1 LVLPDLKER
10 IVFQPGWFYY
20 RPGAFY
26 AEHGCQHEMLNASP
40 NPIRPILPGHR
51 WVLNPDVGGLG
62 VVCFHNHLE
71 NAYPAWENQGNYA
84 VFLLDL
90 IRRAPFITVAM
101 LVRHGL
107 DFVRMAQRLWAAG
120 RVTDQG
126 PSKGDFASYAGLV
139 GLDPAVIR
147 DIHRSGAVPLL
158 LRRPLAWLLFSPWG
172 HVFKAVILLGTT
184 LLGLGGAALWYLVVA
199 PVLAELLPGE
209 LAFTTVGPALQ
220 LLAKALL
227 WLVPPAAYTS
237 LKRWLGVRNLEGFL
251 PQAARRIHELLRE
264 QDPQLRYFIAGHNH
278 KPDTRPIARGPDGR
292 PAYYLNTGTWTPTFA
307 EGKRR
312 LLTLGREVQF
322 TFVRLVQGDDGYE
335 AEVLR
340 WNDDAG
346 RAEPQIVPPAE
357 P

>member
-1 LVLPDLKER
+1 
-10 IVFQPGWFYY
+10 
-20 RPGAFY
+20 
-26 AEHGCQHEMLNASP
+26 MLNASP
-40 NPIRPILPGHR
+40 NPIRPVLPGHK

-71 NAYPAWENQGNYA
+71 NEYPAWENEGNYA

-90 IRRAPFITVAM
+90 IRRDPFATVAI

-107 DFVRMAQRLWAAG
+107 DFVRMAQRLWMAG
-120 RVTDQG
+120 RVRDQG

-139 GLDPAVIR
+139 ALDPGVVRA
-147 DIHRSGAVPLL
+147 IHRSGARPLL

-172 HVFKAVILLGTT
+172 HAVKAVILLGLA
-184 LLGLGGAALWYLVVA
+184 LLGLGGAAAWYLIVA
-199 PVLAELLPGE
+199 PVVAGLLPGE

-220 LLAKALL
+220 LLAKVLL
-227 WLVPPAAYTS
+227 WLVPPAGYAL
-237 LKRWLGVRNLEGFL
+237 LKRRLGIRHLEGFL
-251 PQAARRIHELLRE
+251 PQAARLIHRHLRE
-264 QDPQLRYFIAGHNH
+264 QDSGLRFFIAGHSH
-278 KPDTRPIARGPDGR
+278 QPDAQPIARGPDGR
-292 PAYYLNTGTWTPTFA
+292 LVYYLNTGTWTPTFA

-322 TFVRLVQGDDGYE
+322 TFVRLVKGDGGYE